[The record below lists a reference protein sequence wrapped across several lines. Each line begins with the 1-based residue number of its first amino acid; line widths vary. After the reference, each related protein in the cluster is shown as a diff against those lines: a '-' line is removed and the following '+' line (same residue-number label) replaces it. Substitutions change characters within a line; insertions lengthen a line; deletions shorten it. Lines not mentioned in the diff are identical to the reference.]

1 MGQGIQEK
9 TFVGLPIYDLDESE
23 EYLSAA
29 QKSHLTKIL
38 QTWRSQLMQQVNETV
53 EHLQGEV
60 GNAADPV
67 DRAVQEE
74 EFSVELRA
82 RDRERKLIKKIDQ
95 TIELLKESQYGYC
108 ESCGA
113 EIGLRRLEARPTASL
128 CVDCKTVDE
137 IMEQRTTS

>member
-23 EYLSAA
+23 EYLSPA
-29 QKSHLTKIL
+29 QKSHLAKIL
-38 QTWRSQLMQQVNETV
+38 QTWRGQLMQQVNETV

-95 TIELLKESQYGYC
+95 TIELLKESEYGYC

>member
-1 MGQGIQEK
+1 MEQGYEEV
-9 TFVGLPIYDLDESE
+9 TFVGLPIYSLKEGE
-23 EYLSAA
+23 EYLSLD
-29 QKSHLTKIL
+29 QKEHLAKIL
-38 QTWRSQLMQQVNETV
+38 QMWRSQLMQQVNETV
-53 EHLQGEV
+53 EHLQGEAV
-60 GNAADPV
+60 NAADPV
-67 DRAVQEE
+67 DRASKEE

-95 TIELLKESQYGYC
+95 TIESIKESDYGYC
-108 ESCGA
+108 ESCGS